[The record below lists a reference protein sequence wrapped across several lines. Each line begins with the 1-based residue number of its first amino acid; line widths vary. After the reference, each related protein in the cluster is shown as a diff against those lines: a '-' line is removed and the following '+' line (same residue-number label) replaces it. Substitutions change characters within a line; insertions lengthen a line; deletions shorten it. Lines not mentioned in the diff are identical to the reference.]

1 MKLCQLLCRQRRA
14 EVRVTLPDDADGC
27 SAQSRRIA
35 AVARPAAAAGY
46 QGLRALLAV
55 GLGQSEH
62 LTPTKAPQ
70 SRAFCYFDPARSQI
84 SQHAHP
90 VDLRPA
96 HRNHRHR
103 PKTPQ
108 PKPWRVTFLSGPTV
122 TSLSGVYIFNTR
134 NVRLWNASGSTSA
147 SPTEWS
153 VGGAIVGHRPTCSV

>member
-1 MKLCQLLCRQRRA
+1 MKLCKLLCRQRRA

-27 SAQSRRIA
+27 SAQSVRGA

-46 QGLRALLAV
+46 QGLSALLAV

-62 LTPTKAPQ
+62 LTPTQPHQ
-70 SRAFCYFDPARSQI
+70 CRGFCYFDPARRQI
-84 SQHAHP
+84 LQHAHP

-108 PKPWRVTFLSGPTV
+108 PKPWRVTSLSGPKV
-122 TSLSGVYIFNTR
+122 TSLSGVYIHDSHKVYYGIFISIIR
-134 NVRLWNASGSTSA
+134 SD
-147 SPTEWS
+147 
-153 VGGAIVGHRPTCSV
+153 I